1 MNKHV
6 STSQENHI
14 AINTEADQWCQGVVA
29 DLAAEQKKKKNM
41 HKALKKKKKK
51 PKQNIYWHKYS

>member
-29 DLAAEQKKKKNM
+29 DLAAEQEKNM
-41 HKALKKKKKK
+41 HKA
-51 PKQNIYWHKYS
+51 